1 VKVAHI
7 IAPSPVG
14 GAEQV
19 VLDLTGALCS
29 QGLEVHLIVVLDEGS
44 NDRSFLTRVDEG
56 IHVHP
61 LLISA
66 RRYDR
71 ERKEI
76 RSILSSNGIC
86 MVHTHGYRADVVGS
100 GAARA
105 LGVGTITTVHGFTG
119 GGIRNRIYEWAQRR
133 TFRKFDSVV
142 AVSRKL
148 SEELRGEGVPETRLH
163 TIPNSRRPPTNLLG
177 RVEARRALSLPETGF
192 QVGWIGRLS
201 PEKGPDVMLEALA
214 LIKGEL
220 SGQGVAAAFLGDGRL
235 RSALEERSGTLGLE
249 DSVHWLGPVADA
261 AEFFRAFD
269 VVVLSSR
276 TEGTPIV
283 ALEAMMA
290 GVPLVATRV
299 GGVPD
304 LMGSG
309 AALLVAPESPR
320 DLARAIE
327 DVYRDPEE
335 ARRRS
340 ERARDRARQVAAP
353 DAWAEEYLQVYRG
366 VKTTLDRGKQGT

>member
-1 VKVAHI
+1 MI
-7 IAPSPVG
+7 
-14 GAEQV
+14 
-19 VLDLTGALCS
+19 
-29 QGLEVHLIVVLDEGS
+29 VLDEDS
-44 NDRSFLTRVDEG
+44 NDRSFLSRVDDG
-56 IHVHP
+56 IQAHP
-61 LLISA
+61 LVIPA
-66 RRYDR
+66 RRYDQERR
-71 ERKEI
+71 EI
-76 RSILSSNGIC
+76 HSILSSNGIR

-105 LGVGTITTVHGFTG
+105 ARAGTVTTVHGFTG
-119 GGIRNRIYEWAQRR
+119 GGLRNRIYEWAQRR
-133 TFRKFDSVV
+133 AYRKFDAVV

-148 SEELRGEGVPETRLH
+148 SEELRDEGIPEPRLH
-163 TIPNSRRPPTNLLG
+163 TIPNSRRPPTKLLD
-177 RVEARRALSLPETGF
+177 RAEARRALGLPDDGF

-201 PEKGPDVMLEALA
+201 QEKGPDVLLEALA
-214 LIKGEL
+214 LLKREL
-220 SGQGVAAAFLGDGRL
+220 EGQGFDAAFVGDGRM
-235 RSALEERSGTLGLE
+235 RKELEEQCGALGLE
-249 DSVHWLGPVADA
+249 NSVHWLGQVADA

-309 AALLVAPESPR
+309 AALLVDPEAP
-320 DLARAIE
+320 DVLARAIA

-340 ERARDRARQVAAP
+340 DRARERAREVSAP
-353 DAWAEEYLQVYRG
+353 ESWAQEYLQVYRRVHAAREQKG
-366 VKTTLDRGKQGT
+366 RAT